1 MTFYLERGYIQQ
13 TFCGSHCLNFILKG
27 VTLMIYVGIDVAK
40 DKHDCFAM
48 NSDGEILIENL
59 TFQNNTDGFNLFF
72 NSISQFN
79 ESFENI
85 KVGLEATGHYS
96 NNVLNFLTSKGF
108 NVFVINPLQTNLYR
122 KGQSLRKT
130 KTDKLDARFIATM
143 LITENFKPYSN
154 LSYHISELKSLARHR
169 FRLVEERSKF
179 KVSLSRLVTIVFPE
193 LEKIVWS
200 ISQTSV
206 LYLLLNLPSSKDIA
220 ECNLKHLS
228 TLLQKYSCGKYGK
241 DKAMEIRELAKKSIG
256 TYSSSLCFELK
267 QIIQTILFLQS
278 QIDEIDKE
286 LKKIIDELDSPI
298 MSIPGISY
306 VTAAFILAEIG
317 DINDFESPAKLQAF
331 AGLDPSTYQSGK
343 FNATHSTMVKRGSK
357 YLRWALLTATRLVCM
372 RDKNF
377 NDYKKKK
384 LAEGKHYFV
393 ALSHTSKKLIR
404 LIFYLLKTNQTYQF
418 QKVA

>member
-1 MTFYLERGYIQQ
+1 
-13 TFCGSHCLNFILKG
+13 
-27 VTLMIYVGIDVAK
+27 MIYVGIDVAK
-40 DKHDCFAM
+40 DKHDCFAI
-48 NSDGEILIENL
+48 NSDGEILIEN
-59 TFQNNTDGFNLFF
+59 FSFKNNLDGFNLFF
-72 NSISQFN
+72 NSISNFN
-79 ESFENI
+79 ESFKNI

-96 NNVLNFLTSKGF
+96 NNILNFLTSKGF
-108 NVFVINPLQTNLYR
+108 NVYVINPLQTNLYR

-143 LITENFKPYSN
+143 LITDNLKPYSN
-154 LSYHISELKSLARHR
+154 LSYHISELKSLVRHR
-169 FRLVEERSKF
+169 FRLIEERSKF
-179 KVSLSRLVTIVFPE
+179 KVSLSRLITIVFPE

-200 ISQTSV
+200 ISQNSI
-206 LYLLLNLPSSKDIA
+206 LYLLNELPSTKDISS
-220 ECNLKHLS
+220 CNLKHLT
-228 TLLQKYSCGKYGK
+228 TLLEKYSKGKYSR
-241 DKAMEIRELAKKSIG
+241 DKAIEIRDLAKVSIG
-256 TYSSSLCFELK
+256 TNSPSISFELR
-267 QIIQTILFLQS
+267 QVIQTILFLQF

-286 LKKIIDELDSPI
+286 LKKSLDELNSPI

-317 DINDFESPAKLQAF
+317 DINNFDSPSKLQAF

-343 FNATHSTMVKRGSK
+343 FTATHSTMVKRGSK

-372 RDKNF
+372 RDKTF
-377 NDYKKKK
+377 NDYKNQK

-404 LIFYLLKTNQTYQF
+404 VIFYLLKTNQTYQL

>member
-1 MTFYLERGYIQQ
+1 
-13 TFCGSHCLNFILKG
+13 
-27 VTLMIYVGIDVAK
+27 MIYVGIDVAK
-40 DKHDCFAM
+40 DKHDCFAI
-48 NSDGEILIENL
+48 NSDGEILIEN
-59 TFQNNTDGFNLFF
+59 FSFKNNLDGFNLFF
-72 NSISQFN
+72 NSISNFN
-79 ESFENI
+79 ESFKNI

-96 NNVLNFLTSKGF
+96 NNILNFLTSKGF
-108 NVFVINPLQTNLYR
+108 NVYIINPLQTNLYR

-143 LITENFKPYSN
+143 LITDNLKPYSN
-154 LSYHISELKSLARHR
+154 LSYHISELKSLVRHR
-169 FRLVEERSKF
+169 FRLIEERSKF
-179 KVSLSRLVTIVFPE
+179 KVSLSRLITIVFPE

-200 ISQTSV
+200 ISQNSI
-206 LYLLLNLPSSKDIA
+206 LYLLNELPSTKDISS
-220 ECNLKHLS
+220 CNLKHLT
-228 TLLQKYSCGKYGK
+228 TLLEKYSKGKYSR
-241 DKAMEIRELAKKSIG
+241 DKAIEIRDLAKVSIG
-256 TYSSSLCFELK
+256 TNSPSISFELR
-267 QIIQTILFLQS
+267 QVIQTILFLQS

-286 LKKIIDELDSPI
+286 LKKSLDELNSPI

-317 DINDFESPAKLQAF
+317 DINNFDSPSKLQAF

-343 FNATHSTMVKRGSK
+343 FTATHSTMVKRGSK

-372 RDKNF
+372 RDKTF
-377 NDYKKKK
+377 NDYKNQK

-404 LIFYLLKTNQTYQF
+404 VIFYLLKTNQTYQL

>member
-1 MTFYLERGYIQQ
+1 
-13 TFCGSHCLNFILKG
+13 
-27 VTLMIYVGIDVAK
+27 MIYVGIDVAK

-48 NSDGEILIENL
+48 NSDGEILIENF
-59 TFQNNTDGFNLFF
+59 TFKNNLDGFNLFF
-72 NSISQFN
+72 NLISNFN
-79 ESFENI
+79 ESFKNI

-96 NNVLNFLTSKGF
+96 NNILNFLTSKGF
-108 NVFVINPLQTNLYR
+108 NIYVINPLQTNLYR

-143 LITENFKPYSN
+143 LISDNLKPYSN
-154 LSYHISELKSLARHR
+154 LSYHISELKSLVRHR

-179 KVSLSRLVTIVFPE
+179 KVSLSRLITIVFPE

-200 ISQTSV
+200 ISQNSV
-206 LYLLLNLPSSKDIA
+206 LYLLNELPSTKDIST
-220 ECNLKHLS
+220 CNLKHLT
-228 TLLQKYSCGKYGK
+228 TLLEKYSKGKYNRE
-241 DKAMEIRELAKKSIG
+241 KAVEIRDLAKISIG
-256 TYSSSLCFELK
+256 TNSPSISFELR
-267 QIIQTILFLQS
+267 QVIQTILFLQA

-286 LKKIIDELDSPI
+286 LKKLIDELNSPI

-317 DINDFESPAKLQAF
+317 DINNFDSPSKLQAF

-343 FNATHSTMVKRGSK
+343 FTATHSTMVKRGSK

-372 RDKNF
+372 RDKTF
-377 NDYKKKK
+377 NDYKNQK

-404 LIFYLLKTNQTYQF
+404 VIFYLLKTNHSYQL

>member
-1 MTFYLERGYIQQ
+1 
-13 TFCGSHCLNFILKG
+13 
-27 VTLMIYVGIDVAK
+27 MIYVGIDIAK

-48 NSDGEILIENL
+48 NSDGEILIENF
-59 TFQNNTDGFNLFF
+59 TFKNNLDGFNLFF
-72 NSISQFN
+72 NLISNFN
-79 ESFENI
+79 ESFKNI

-96 NNVLNFLTSKGF
+96 NNILNFLTSKGF
-108 NVFVINPLQTNLYR
+108 NIYVINPLQTNLYR

-143 LITENFKPYSN
+143 LISDNLKPYSN
-154 LSYHISELKSLARHR
+154 LSYHISELKSLVRHR

-179 KVSLSRLVTIVFPE
+179 KVSLSRLITIVFPE

-200 ISQTSV
+200 ISQNSV
-206 LYLLLNLPSSKDIA
+206 LYLLNELPSTKDIST
-220 ECNLKHLS
+220 CNLKHLT
-228 TLLQKYSCGKYGK
+228 TLLEKYSKGKYNRE
-241 DKAMEIRELAKKSIG
+241 KAVEIRDLAKISIG
-256 TYSSSLCFELK
+256 TNSPSISFELR
-267 QIIQTILFLQS
+267 QVIQTILFLQA

-286 LKKIIDELDSPI
+286 LKKLIDELNSPI

-317 DINDFESPAKLQAF
+317 DINNFDSPSKLQAF

-343 FNATHSTMVKRGSK
+343 FTATHSTMVKRGSK

-372 RDKNF
+372 RDKTF
-377 NDYKKKK
+377 NDYKNQK

-404 LIFYLLKTNQTYQF
+404 VIFYLLKTNHSYQL

>member
-1 MTFYLERGYIQQ
+1 
-13 TFCGSHCLNFILKG
+13 
-27 VTLMIYVGIDVAK
+27 MIYVGIDVAK
-40 DKHDCFAM
+40 DKHDCFAI
-48 NSDGEILIENL
+48 NSDGEILIEN
-59 TFQNNTDGFNLFF
+59 FSFKNNLDGFNLFF
-72 NSISQFN
+72 NSISNFN
-79 ESFENI
+79 ESFKNI

-96 NNVLNFLTSKGF
+96 NNILNFLTSKGF
-108 NVFVINPLQTNLYR
+108 NVYVINPLQTNLYR

-143 LITENFKPYSN
+143 LITDNLKPYSN
-154 LSYHISELKSLARHR
+154 LSYHISELKSLVRHR
-169 FRLVEERSKF
+169 FRLIEERSKF
-179 KVSLSRLVTIVFPE
+179 KVSLSRLITIVFPE

-200 ISQTSV
+200 ISQNSI
-206 LYLLLNLPSSKDIA
+206 LYLLNELPSTKDISS
-220 ECNLKHLS
+220 CNLKHLT
-228 TLLQKYSCGKYGK
+228 TLLEKYSKGKYSR
-241 DKAMEIRELAKKSIG
+241 DKAIEIRDLAKVSIG
-256 TYSSSLCFELK
+256 TNSPSISFELR
-267 QIIQTILFLQS
+267 QVIQTILFLQS

-286 LKKIIDELDSPI
+286 LKKSLDELNSPI

-317 DINDFESPAKLQAF
+317 DINNFDSPSKLQAF

-343 FNATHSTMVKRGSK
+343 FTATHSTMVKRGSK

-372 RDKNF
+372 RDKTF
-377 NDYKKKK
+377 NDYKNQK

-404 LIFYLLKTNQTYQF
+404 VIFYLLKTNQTYQL

>member
-1 MTFYLERGYIQQ
+1 
-13 TFCGSHCLNFILKG
+13 
-27 VTLMIYVGIDVAK
+27 MIYVGIDIAK

-48 NSDGEILIENL
+48 NSDGEILIENF
-59 TFQNNTDGFNLFF
+59 TFQNNSDGFNLFF

-79 ESFENI
+79 ESLENI

-96 NNVLNFLTSKGF
+96 NNILNFLTSKGF
-108 NVFVINPLQTNLYR
+108 NVYVINPLQTNLYR

-143 LITENFKPYSN
+143 LITDNLKPYSN
-154 LSYHISELKSLARHR
+154 LSYHISELKSLVRHR

-179 KVSLSRLVTIVFPE
+179 KVSLSRLVTIIFPE

-200 ISQTSV
+200 ISQNSI
-206 LYLLLNLPSSKDIA
+206 LYLLAELPSSKDIS
-220 ECNLKHLS
+220 ECNLKHL
-228 TLLQKYSCGKYGK
+228 TNILEKYSKGKYSR
-241 DKAMEIRELAKKSIG
+241 DKAIEIRDLARKSIG
-256 TYSSSLCFELK
+256 TNSPSVSFELR
-267 QIIQTILFLQS
+267 QVIQTILFLQS
-278 QIDEIDKE
+278 QINEIDKE
-286 LKKIIDELDSPI
+286 LKKLIDTLDSPI
-298 MSIPGISY
+298 MTIPGISY

-317 DINDFESPAKLQAF
+317 DINNFDSPAKLQAF

-343 FNATHSTMVKRGSK
+343 FTATHSTMVKRGSK

-372 RDKNF
+372 RDKTF
-377 NDYKKKK
+377 NDYKNQK

-404 LIFYLLKTNQTYQF
+404 VIFYLLKTNHSYQL

>member
-1 MTFYLERGYIQQ
+1 
-13 TFCGSHCLNFILKG
+13 
-27 VTLMIYVGIDVAK
+27 MIYVGIDIAK

-48 NSDGEILIENL
+48 NSDGEILLENF
-59 TFQNNTDGFNLFF
+59 TFQNNSDGFNLFF
-72 NSISQFN
+72 NSISLFN

-96 NNVLNFLTSKGF
+96 NNILNFLTSKGF
-108 NVFVINPLQTNLYR
+108 NVYVINPLQTNLYR

-143 LITENFKPYSN
+143 LITDNLKPYSN
-154 LSYHISELKSLARHR
+154 LSYHISELKSLVRHR
-169 FRLVEERSKF
+169 FRLIEERSKF
-179 KVSLSRLVTIVFPE
+179 KVSLSRLITIVFPE

-200 ISQTSV
+200 ISQNSI
-206 LYLLLNLPSSKDIA
+206 LYLLNELPSTKDIST
-220 ECNLKHLS
+220 CNLKHLTS
-228 TLLQKYSCGKYGK
+228 LLEKYSKGKYNR
-241 DKAMEIRELAKKSIG
+241 DKAIEIRDLAKVSIG
-256 TYSSSLCFELK
+256 TNSPYISFELR
-267 QIIQTILFLQS
+267 QVIQTILFLQS

-286 LKKIIDELDSPI
+286 LKKSLDELNSPI

-317 DINDFESPAKLQAF
+317 DINNFDSPSKLQAF
-331 AGLDPSTYQSGK
+331 AGLEPSTYQSGK
-343 FNATHSTMVKRGSK
+343 FTATHSTMVKRGSK

-372 RDKNF
+372 RDKTF
-377 NDYKKKK
+377 NDYKNQK

-404 LIFYLLKTNQTYQF
+404 VIFYLLKNNHTYQL

>member
-1 MTFYLERGYIQQ
+1 
-13 TFCGSHCLNFILKG
+13 
-27 VTLMIYVGIDVAK
+27 MIYVGIDVAK

-48 NSDGEILIENL
+48 NSDGEILIEKL
-59 TFQNNTDGFNLFF
+59 TFKNNSEGFNFLF
-72 NSISQFN
+72 NSISNFN

-96 NNVLNFLTSKGF
+96 NNILNFLTSKGF
-108 NVFVINPLQTNLYR
+108 NVYVINPLQTNLFR

-143 LITENFKPYSN
+143 LITENLKPYSN
-154 LSYHISELKSLARHR
+154 LSYHISELKSLIRHR
-169 FRLVEERSKF
+169 FRLVQERSKF
-179 KVSLSRLVTIVFPE
+179 KTSLSRLVTIVFPE
-193 LEKIVWS
+193 IESIVWS

-206 LYLLLNLPSSKDIA
+206 LYLLNELPSAKSIS
-220 ECNLKHLS
+220 ECNLKHL
-228 TLLQKYSCGKYGK
+228 TNLLQKYSYGKYSK
-241 DKAMEIRELAKKSIG
+241 EKAVEIRDLSKKSIG
-256 TYSSSLCFELK
+256 TNSSSISLELR
-267 QIIQTILFLQS
+267 QVIQTILFLQS
-278 QIDEIDKE
+278 QIDDIDKE
-286 LKKIIDELDSPI
+286 LKKLVIELDSPI
-298 MSIPGISY
+298 ISIPGISY

-317 DINDFESPAKLQAF
+317 DINNFDSPSKLQAF

-343 FNATHSTMVKRGSK
+343 FTASHSVMVKRGSK

-377 NDYKKKK
+377 NNYKNQK

-393 ALSHTSKKLIR
+393 ALSHTAKKLIR
-404 LIFYLLKTNQTYQF
+404 VIYYLLKTNSTYQL

>member
-1 MTFYLERGYIQQ
+1 
-13 TFCGSHCLNFILKG
+13 
-27 VTLMIYVGIDVAK
+27 MIYVGIDVAK
-40 DKHDCFAM
+40 DKHDCFAI
-48 NSDGEILIENL
+48 NSDGEILIESFSFKNNL
-59 TFQNNTDGFNLFF
+59 DGFNLFF
-72 NSISQFN
+72 NSISNFN
-79 ESFENI
+79 ESFKNI

-96 NNVLNFLTSKGF
+96 NNILNFLTSKGF
-108 NVFVINPLQTNLYR
+108 NVYVINPLQTNLYR

-143 LITENFKPYSN
+143 LITDNLKPYSN
-154 LSYHISELKSLARHR
+154 LSYHISELKSLVRHR
-169 FRLVEERSKF
+169 FRLIEERSKF
-179 KVSLSRLVTIVFPE
+179 KISLSRLITIVFPE

-200 ISQTSV
+200 ISQNSI
-206 LYLLLNLPSSKDIA
+206 LYLLNELPSTKDISS
-220 ECNLKHLS
+220 CNLKHLT
-228 TLLQKYSCGKYGK
+228 TLLEKYSKGKYSR
-241 DKAMEIRELAKKSIG
+241 DKAIEIRDLAKVSIG
-256 TYSSSLCFELK
+256 TNSPSISFELR
-267 QIIQTILFLQS
+267 QVIQTILFLQS

-286 LKKIIDELDSPI
+286 LKKSLDELNSPI

-317 DINDFESPAKLQAF
+317 DINNFDSPSKLQAF

-343 FNATHSTMVKRGSK
+343 FTATHSTMVKRGSK

-372 RDKNF
+372 RDKTF
-377 NDYKKKK
+377 NDYKNQK

-404 LIFYLLKTNQTYQF
+404 VIFYLLKTNQTYQL